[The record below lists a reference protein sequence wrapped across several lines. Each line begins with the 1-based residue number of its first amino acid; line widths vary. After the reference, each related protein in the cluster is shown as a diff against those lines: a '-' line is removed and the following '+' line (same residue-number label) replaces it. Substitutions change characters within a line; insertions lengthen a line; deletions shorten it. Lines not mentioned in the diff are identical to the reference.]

1 MAAMNDTK
9 HTATVAV
16 ARGEELARY
25 GFGHGHP
32 FGTDRHDAF
41 WAGMD
46 ARGLDRRVR
55 VIEPVKAS
63 REQIETFHTRQYI
76 DQVTSQ
82 SATGSGFLD
91 AGDTPAFVGV
101 YDAASFVVGSTLD
114 AVARVIDGEVRR
126 AFVPIAGLHH
136 ARRHTAGGFCVFNDC
151 GIAIEALRSVHGLRR
166 IAYVDIDAHHGDGVL
181 YGFEDDA
188 EVFIGDI
195 HEDGRFLY
203 PGTGWPDESGT
214 GAAAGTKLNL
224 PLPPGATD
232 EHFLGAWRLVED
244 HIDASQPEFVILQC
258 GADGIEG
265 DPLTHLRYTK
275 QVHNHV
281 AARLCA
287 LADRHCAGRLV
298 ALGGGGYS
306 HRDLSEAWCDV
317 VERLI
322 EEPRARPEGRWHSQD
337 HVLE

>member
-1 MAAMNDTK
+1 MDEVRHAG
-9 HTATVAV
+9 TVAV
-16 ARGEELARY
+16 YRGEELARY

-32 FGTDRHDAF
+32 FGFDRHDAF

-46 ARGLDRRVR
+46 ARGLDRQVR
-55 VIEPVKAS
+55 ILDPVKAS
-63 REQIETFHTRQYI
+63 RTQIEMFHAHEYV
-76 DQVTSQ
+76 DQVASQ
-82 SATGSGFLD
+82 SETGSGFLD
-91 AGDTPAFVGV
+91 YGDTPAFVGV
-101 YDAASFVVGSTLD
+101 YEAASFVVGSTLD
-114 AVARVIDGEVRR
+114 AVERVVGGEVRR

-136 ARRHTAGGFCVFNDC
+136 ARRDTAGGFCVFNDC
-151 GIAIEALRSVHGLRR
+151 GVAIEALRSVHGCQR

-203 PGTGWPDESGT
+203 PGTGWPHESGS
-214 GAAAGTKLNL
+214 GAAEGTKLNL

-232 EHFLGAWRLVED
+232 EDFLAAWKLVED

-265 DPLTHLRYTK
+265 DPLTHLCYTK
-275 QVHNHV
+275 EIHSHV
-281 AARLCA
+281 AARLCD
-287 LADRHCAGRLV
+287 LADRHCGGRLV

-306 HRDLSEAWCDV
+306 HHDLREAWCDV
-317 VERLI
+317 VERLV
-322 EEPRARPEGRWHSQD
+322 E
-337 HVLE
+337 